1 MENHDEFI
9 GMKDRLLYLFRFYLL
24 TVAIFLL
31 AKVAF
36 MLYNMGEE
44 SFSVGDVFQ
53 VFWHGLTLDLSTALY
68 ILILPF
74 LFTVASIWLRLPR
87 WLFVSYYI
95 FVSFLFALAF
105 VADTSLYPFWH
116 FKLDA
121 SCLQYLETPTEA
133 MASVTWG
140 YLVLRAIGLIVLMGL
155 MSVGYIRLAGQP
167 DGGRGRWWEVL
178 VYVALLPPFVIGIR
192 GGLAESTT
200 NIGQVYYSQ
209 NQFLNH
215 SAVNPVFSFFSSFEK
230 TANYVPDYV
239 FMSDAECT
247 ALLDGCYPTESLLP
261 DTLLRTSRPNIVVVL
276 MESCGAI
283 FTGLEGHA
291 DIMPRLSRLMDE
303 GVSFDSC
310 YANSWRTDRGT
321 VCTYSGY
328 PSFPISSVMKMP
340 HKTYLLPG
348 LARSLQRAGYDTH
361 YIYGGDIN
369 FTNMRNYLVVTGFEG
384 LTWMDDYSYS
394 EQSSAKW
401 GVRDDIT
408 FKTLLQLITQPREK
422 PFFIGFSTLS
432 SHEPWDVPLKRLEH
446 PVANSFAY
454 LDDCIG
460 QLVDT
465 LRRSPQWDNTL
476 LIFLPDHGFAFEG
489 LNESDK
495 RFNHIPQVWT
505 GGAVAQ
511 PRRIATI
518 CNQSDLPAT
527 LLGQLGL
534 PHEDF
539 RFSRDV
545 MSRNYVRPFAV
556 HTYNNG
562 ISVVDSTGFA
572 VYDLNANRISVA
584 QSPEAER
591 LVNLGKAVLQTAAED
606 FHQMAP

>member
-1 MENHDEFI
+1 
-9 GMKDRLLYLFRFYLL
+9 MKERFLYLLRFYLT
-24 TVAIFLL
+24 TVVIFLM
-31 AKVAF
+31 AKVVF
-36 MLYNMGEE
+36 MLVYGGDHPF
-44 SFSVGDVFQ
+44 SFGDMVD
-53 VFWHGLTLDLSTALY
+53 VIHHGLSLDLSTALY
-68 ILILPF
+68 FLIVPF
-74 LFTVASIWLRLPR
+74 LLTAASFWVRLPR
-87 WLFVSYYI
+87 WPFLLYYAI
-95 FVSFLFALAF
+95 AAIVASLAF
-105 VADTSLYPFWH
+105 VADTSLYAFWQ

-133 MASVTWG
+133 MASVTT
-140 YLVLRAIGLIVLMGL
+140 
-155 MSVGYIRLAGQP
+155 GYIVARVVLF
-167 DGGRGRWWEVL
+167 VL
-178 VYVALLPPFVIGIR
+178 VSLLIYFAYQTQARHLRIESTAFTHRKHGIYAVLATVIPIPLIVIGIR
-192 GGLAESTT
+192 GGLDESTT
-200 NIGQVYYSQ
+200 NVGQAYFSQ

-215 SAVNPVFSFFSSFEK
+215 SAVNPIFSFFSSFEK
-230 TANYVPDYV
+230 TANYVPNYV

-247 ALLDGCYPTESLLP
+247 AILDGCYPTESLLP
-261 DTLLRTSRPNIVVVL
+261 DTLLCIRQPNIVVVL

-328 PSFPISSVMKMP
+328 PSFPVSSVMKMP

-361 YIYGGDIN
+361 YLYGGDIN

-384 LTWMDDYSYS
+384 LTWMNDYSYRERS
-394 EQSSAKW
+394 TAKW

-408 FKTLLQLITQPREK
+408 FQTLLQLITQPREK
-422 PFFIGFSTLS
+422 PFFVGFSTLS

-476 LIFLPDHGFAFEG
+476 LILLPDHGFAFEG

-545 MSRNYVRPFAV
+545 LSCNYVRPFAV

-562 ISVVDSTGFA
+562 ISVFDSTGFA
-572 VYDLNANRISVA
+572 VYNLDADRISVA

-591 LVNLGKAVLQTAAED
+591 LVTLGKAVLQTAAED
-606 FHQMAP
+606 FHQLTP